1 MTDSLT
7 FIGTATTLIQLGGF
21 TVLTDP
27 NFLRRGQRAYLGK
40 GLWSKR
46 LTEPALRVDQ
56 LPPLDA
62 VLLSHLHGDHFDR
75 VARGGLQRDR
85 PVLTT
90 PHAARRL
97 DRWGFAT
104 HAMRTWETTTLG
116 NEMEA
121 LRVTSLPAVHARG
134 VMGVL
139 LPPVM
144 GTMLELERRG
154 ETVRRVYVS
163 GDTLTGDHLDAIAE
177 RFPRIDHAVVHLGG
191 TRVLM
196 QTVTM
201 DDRQGIDCLRRIEP
215 RHVLP
220 VHHDDYRVFRSP
232 LADFVT
238 RARQEGLGDV
248 VTPITRGQTVELGH
262 SPVT

>member
-1 MTDSLT
+1 VTDELT
-7 FIGTATTLIQLGGF
+7 FIGTATTLIRLGGF

-40 GLWSKR
+40 GLWSRR
-46 LTEPALRVDQ
+46 LTEPALEVDQ

-75 VARGGLQRDR
+75 VARAGLERGG

-97 DRWGFAT
+97 DRWGFRT

-116 NEMEA
+116 NQPEG
-121 LRVTSLPAVHARG
+121 VHITSLPAVHARG
-134 VMGVL
+134 VMGAL

-144 GTMLELERRG
+144 GMMLELVRRG
-154 ETVRRVYVS
+154 QTVRRVYVS
-163 GDTLTGDHLDAIAE
+163 GDTLTGSHLDAIAE
-177 RFPRIDHAVVHLGG
+177 RYPRIDHAVVHLGG

-196 QTVTM
+196 HTVTM
-201 DDRQGIDCLRRIEP
+201 DDRQGVDCLRRIKP
-215 RHVLP
+215 RHVIP
-220 VHHDDYRVFRSP
+220 VHHDDYGVFRSP
-232 LADFVT
+232 LADFVQ
-238 RARQEGLGDV
+238 RARHEGLGDLL
-248 VTPITRGQTVELGH
+248 TPIERGQSVELDEP
-262 SPVT
+262 PVE